1 MDAFTRRNF
10 AQPDEVM
17 DYPAA
22 RMELVSI
29 GDHLAWRLTCEPGWR
44 YSESMGPADGAELCP
59 GEHRFMMITSG
70 RLAVRMEDG
79 TLEEYGPGDI
89 GSVPPG
95 HEPWVVGDEPLI
107 AIGIDGGTG

>member
-44 YSESMGPADGAELCP
+44 YSQSMGPVDGSDLCQ
-59 GEHRFMMITSG
+59 GEHLFMLVTSG
-70 RLAVRMEDG
+70 RLAVQMEDG
-79 TLEEYGPGDI
+79 AQMEYGPGDV

-95 HEPWVVGDEPLI
+95 HESWVVGDETVV
-107 AIGIDGGTG
+107 AIGIDPAT